1 MKVLYIRGMELQQA
15 HQEFIQL
22 WGNFGSQWGINR
34 TMAQV
39 HALLLTS
46 EDALSTDEIMEQ
58 LSISRGGANSN
69 LRELMVWN
77 LIYKTSFPGD
87 RKEFFVAEKDM
98 WEVAK
103 RITRERKRRE
113 IEPLMHHLVRLKT
126 IDEKNV
132 AADNFKGILTDIER
146 LVGRMDKASE
156 TLMKMEENAFFGSFL
171 RLLK

>member
-1 MKVLYIRGMELQQA
+1 MKVLYICDMKLKEAQE
-15 HQEFIQL
+15 EFIQL
-22 WGNFGSQWGINR
+22 WGNFGTQWGINK

-46 EDALSTDEIMEQ
+46 DEVLSTDDVMEA
-58 LSISRGGANSN
+58 LSISRGGANTN

-77 LIYKTSFPGD
+77 LIYKVSKPGD
-87 RKEFFVAEKDM
+87 RKEFFQAEKDI

-113 IEPLMHHLVRLKT
+113 IEPLMMHLKRLKEVEGDKT
-126 IDEKNV
+126 ESFTTLIS
-132 AADNFKGILTDIER
+132 DIER
-146 LVGRMDKASE
+146 MVGRLDTVSE
-156 TLMKMEENAFFGSFL
+156 TLMRAEESAFFGSII

>member
-1 MKVLYIRGMELQQA
+1 MKFTEAQL
-15 HQEFIQL
+15 EFIQL
-22 WGNFGSQWGINR
+22 WGNFGSQWGINK

-46 EDALSTDEIMEQ
+46 DEALSTDDIMES
-58 LSISRGGANSN
+58 LAISRGGANIN
-69 LRELMVWN
+69 VRELMVWN
-77 LIYKTSFPGD
+77 LVYKSAKQGD

-113 IEPLMHHLVRLKT
+113 IEPLMHHLNRLK
-126 IDEKNV
+126 NV
-132 AADNFKGILTDIER
+132 DDADPQALHFVKLVGDIER
-146 LVGRMDKASE
+146 LVSRMDKTSE
-156 TLMKMEENAFFGSFL
+156 ALMKVEENAFFGSII

>member
-1 MKVLYIRGMELQQA
+1 MKLKEAQE
-15 HQEFIQL
+15 EFIQL
-22 WGNFGSQWGINR
+22 WGNFGTQWGINK

-46 EDALSTDEIMEQ
+46 DEVLSTDDVMEA
-58 LSISRGGANSN
+58 LSISRGGANIN

-77 LIYKTSFPGD
+77 LIYKVSKPGD
-87 RKEFFVAEKDM
+87 RKEFFQAEKDI

-113 IEPLMHHLVRLKT
+113 IEPLMMHLKRLKEVEGDKT
-126 IDEKNV
+126 ESFTTLIS
-132 AADNFKGILTDIER
+132 DIER
-146 LVGRMDKASE
+146 MVGRLDTVSE
-156 TLMKMEENAFFGSFL
+156 TLMRAEESAFFGSII

>member
-1 MKVLYIRGMELQQA
+1 MELKDA
-15 HQEFIQL
+15 RQEFIQL
-22 WGNFGSQWGINR
+22 WGNFGSQWGINK

-46 EDALSTDEIMEQ
+46 EDALSTDDIMEH
-58 LSISRGGANSN
+58 LAISRGGANMN

-77 LIYKTSFPGD
+77 LVYKTSFPGD

-113 IEPLMHHLVRLKT
+113 IEPLLLHLNRLKEV
-126 IDEKNV
+126 DEKGV
-132 AADNFKGILTDIER
+132 YTDNFTGMIGDIER

-156 TLMKMEENAFFGSFL
+156 TLMKMEENAFFGAFL

>member
-1 MKVLYIRGMELQQA
+1 MELKQA
-15 HQEFIQL
+15 QQEFIQL
-22 WGNFGSQWGINR
+22 WGNFGSQWGINK

-46 EDALSTDEIMEQ
+46 EDALSTDDIMAILE
-58 LSISRGGANSN
+58 ISRGGANIN

-77 LIYKTSFPGD
+77 LVYKTSFPGD
-87 RKEFFVAEKDM
+87 RREFFIAEKDM

-113 IEPLMHHLVRLKT
+113 IEPLLHHLDRLKKVE
-126 IDEKNV
+126 DKGQQ
-132 AADNFKGILTDIER
+132 ADNFTGMITDIER

-156 TLMKMEENAFFGSFL
+156 SLMKLEENSFFGAFV

>member
-1 MKVLYIRGMELQQA
+1 MKFTEAQF
-15 HQEFIQL
+15 EFIQL
-22 WGNFGSQWGINR
+22 WGNFGSQWGINK

-46 EDALSTDEIMEQ
+46 DDALSTDDIMEN
-58 LSISRGGANSN
+58 LSISRGGANVN

-77 LIYKTSFPGD
+77 LVYKSAKPGD

-113 IEPLMHHLVRLKT
+113 IEPLMHHLNRLKSV
-126 IDEKNV
+126 DE
-132 AADNFKGILTDIER
+132 ADPQSLSFVKMVGDIER
-146 LVGRMDKASE
+146 LVSRMDKTSDA
-156 TLMKMEENAFFGSFL
+156 LMKAEENAFFGSII

>member
-1 MKVLYIRGMELQQA
+1 MKLKEAQE
-15 HQEFIQL
+15 EFIQL
-22 WGNFGSQWGINR
+22 WGNFGTQWGINK

-46 EDALSTDEIMEQ
+46 DEVLSTDDVMEA
-58 LSISRGGANSN
+58 LSISRGGANTN

-77 LIYKTSFPGD
+77 LIYKVSKPGD
-87 RKEFFVAEKDM
+87 RKEFFQAEKDI

-113 IEPLMHHLVRLKT
+113 IEPLMMHLKRLKEVEGNKT
-126 IDEKNV
+126 ESFTTLIS
-132 AADNFKGILTDIER
+132 DIER
-146 LVGRMDKASE
+146 MVGRLDTVSE
-156 TLMKMEENAFFGSFL
+156 TLMRAEESAFFGSII

>member
-1 MKVLYIRGMELQQA
+1 MKFTEAQL
-15 HQEFIQL
+15 EFIQL
-22 WGNFGSQWGINR
+22 WGNFGTQWGINK

-39 HALLLTS
+39 HALLLSS
-46 EDALSTDEIMEQ
+46 EEALSTDDIMET
-58 LSISRGGANSN
+58 LAISRGGANVN

-77 LIYKTSFPGD
+77 LVYKSAKPGD

-113 IEPLMHHLVRLKT
+113 IEPLMHHLNRLKNV
-126 IDEKNV
+126 DE
-132 AADNFKGILTDIER
+132 ADPQSLKFVKLVGDIER
-146 LVGRMDKASE
+146 LVGRMDKTSD
-156 TLMKMEENAFFGSFL
+156 TLMKMEENAFFGSII

>member
-1 MKVLYIRGMELQQA
+1 MELQQA

-126 IDEKNV
+126 IE
-132 AADNFKGILTDIER
+132 F
-146 LVGRMDKASE
+146 
-156 TLMKMEENAFFGSFL
+156 
-171 RLLK
+171 